1 MFLISPVG
9 DGQFMLEPLVL
20 GSQGADLVLLV
31 GDLGAQHRDDTG
43 SSAASLGVGVTKV
56 YQREHGGRP
65 FLISQT
71 RSM

>member
-43 SSAASLGVGVTKV
+43 LVGGQLG
-56 YQREHGGRP
+56 RR
-65 FLISQT
+65 
-71 RSM
+71 RD

>member
-1 MFLISPVG
+1 VG

-43 SSAASLGVGVTKV
+43 LVAGQLG
-56 YQREHGGRP
+56 RR
-65 FLISQT
+65 
-71 RSM
+71 RD